1 MRVFIAVDIDQK
13 VRKNIAA
20 LQRELRQKARAGEKS
35 VKWVNPDKM
44 HLTLK
49 FLGEVKDAD
58 IADVCK
64 TIEQVA
70 QGHKVFDLDIETLGH
85 FGGTGAR
92 VLWVG
97 TTGGGEQLAQIAN
110 ELDEQ
115 LSAIGFAKET
125 KRFTGH
131 LTLCRIKNHKAGVE
145 LAGLADSHG
154 PFEAG
159 TSLVDSIVVYQ
170 SQLTKSGP
178 IYTALGTYKLQ
189 QL

>member
-1 MRVFIAVDIDQK
+1 MRVFIAVDIDED

-20 LQRELRQKARAGEKS
+20 LQRELRQKARADEKS

-58 IADVCK
+58 ITDVCK
-64 TIEQVA
+64 AAEQVA
-70 QGHKVFDLDIETLGH
+70 QGHDAFDLDIETVGH
-85 FGGTGAR
+85 FGGTSAR

-97 TTGGGEQLAQIAN
+97 TTDGGEQLAQLAN

-115 LSAIGFAKET
+115 LWAIGFAKET
-125 KRFTGH
+125 RRFTGH

-145 LAGLADSHG
+145 LAALADNYG

-159 TSLVDSIVVYQ
+159 ASLVDSIVVYQ
-170 SQLTKSGP
+170 SELTKTGP

-189 QL
+189 Q